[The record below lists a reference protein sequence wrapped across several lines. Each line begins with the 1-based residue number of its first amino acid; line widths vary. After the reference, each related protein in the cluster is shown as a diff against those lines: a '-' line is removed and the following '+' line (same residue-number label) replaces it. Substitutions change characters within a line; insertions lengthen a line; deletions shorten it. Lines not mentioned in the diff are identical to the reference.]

1 VFNDASVFTH
11 PADLQAA
18 QDAAIFSAQA
28 MHDESDG
35 LRVEG
40 ISAGTHTPVGKQEVL
55 FSDGEKVLLSKQQI
69 AAIRMM

>member
-1 VFNDASVFTH
+1 MFNN

-18 QDAAIFSAQA
+18 QDAAIFGASQLQ
-28 MHDESDG
+28 HETDG
-35 LRVEG
+35 LRVTG
-40 ISAGTHTPVGKQEVL
+40 VSVSSKTPRGKQEVC